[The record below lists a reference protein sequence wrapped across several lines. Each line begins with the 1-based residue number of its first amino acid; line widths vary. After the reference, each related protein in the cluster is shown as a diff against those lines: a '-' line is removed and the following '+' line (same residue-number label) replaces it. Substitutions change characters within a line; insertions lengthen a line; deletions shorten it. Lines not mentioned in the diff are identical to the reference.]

1 MSKLLHYIEAFRLR
15 TLPLAM
21 SSIIT
26 GAAVAVIFGVFSPAV
41 FFPAM
46 LTTLF
51 LQILSNLA
59 NDYGDAMKGAD
70 GENRV
75 GPRRLVQSGVV
86 SVAEIKILMWIFASL
101 SVFAGVWLL
110 AVSLSA
116 HKLVYFLLFGLLGLA
131 SVWASI
137 KYTVGK
143 RPYGYRAMGDLFV
156 FLFFGPAGV
165 AGSFFLY
172 GNVWNWV
179 VLLPAISIGCF
190 STGVLNL
197 NNVRDLIPDSEND
210 KITLAVLFGEQ
221 MAKQYH
227 YALLLLGWVAINI
240 FFVFCFEPG
249 FWLNLL
255 LPGFWAHAR
264 FVHHRSGQLLDG
276 GLKQLALFTFAFSV
290 IFMVAAMLFL
300 N

>member
-41 FFPAM
+41 FVPAM

-172 GNVWNWV
+172 GNVCRITSYNV
-179 VLLPAISIGCF
+179 CYTKLLRKPKS
-190 STGVLNL
+190 
-197 NNVRDLIPDSEND
+197 
-210 KITLAVLFGEQ
+210 
-221 MAKQYH
+221 
-227 YALLLLGWVAINI
+227 
-240 FFVFCFEPG
+240 
-249 FWLNLL
+249 
-255 LPGFWAHAR
+255 
-264 FVHHRSGQLLDG
+264 
-276 GLKQLALFTFAFSV
+276 
-290 IFMVAAMLFL
+290 
-300 N
+300 